1 MKLIKRLLRD
11 KSGGVAIYTAFLAV
25 IGIGGAA
32 LAVDYGRL
40 AVVKTQMQD
49 RADAGAMAAAVYLDL
64 KPGAMARATDVAT
77 NAARQYST
85 IAGNTELSV
94 ASVLFYSE
102 FTPNK
107 IVATG
112 DEDAKYVEVVLQSKQ
127 IDIFFTPVLSMV
139 SSTAASNMQ
148 ELNAHAVASAD
159 PFICNAPPLMMCDP
173 GELDPGFDLSDPA
186 NTGRLFRLKEPQAGG
201 GPWAPG
207 NFGLLKLPDG
217 SGGAAA
223 LQAALAAVTPPDCYA
238 LEVSTAPGGKTTQI
252 KKGMNARFDV
262 TGAPDPAP
270 NVINYPR
277 DADMIADPDLTYGDG
292 NWDRSGYWSDKH
304 SGAPLP
310 GDLAT
315 ASRYQTYLYELGL
328 EYASNGS
335 QTIYPAPDPVPA
347 GYNTVTP
354 TGPSI
359 PVDSGNPDDPDYD
372 GVPSQA
378 PASNGYARR
387 MVVVTVLQCVAQGVQ
402 GSGTYPTDGN
412 YVAMMVTE
420 TVQDP
425 PEAAI
430 YGELLGTLYQATSQ
444 DFHAN
449 VQLIE

>member
-1 MKLIKRLLRD
+1 MNFIKRLFTD
-11 KSGGVAIYTAFLAV
+11 NSGGVAIYTAFLAV
-25 IGIGGAA
+25 LGIGGAA

-77 NAARQYST
+77 NAARQFST

-102 FTPNK
+102 YTPNK

-112 DEDAKYVEVVLQSKQ
+112 DEDARFVQVVLQSKQ

-139 SSTAASNMQ
+139 SSTAASDTQ
-148 ELNAHAVASAD
+148 ELNAYAVASAD
-159 PFICNAPPLMMCDP
+159 PFICKAPPLMMCDP
-173 GELDPGFDLSDPA
+173 GELDPDFDLSDPA
-186 NTGRLFRLKEPQAGG
+186 NSGRLFRLKEPQAGG
-201 GPWAPG
+201 GTWAPG
-207 NFGLLKLPDG
+207 NFGLLELPDG
-217 SGGAAA
+217 SSGAAA
-223 LQAALAAVTPPDCYA
+223 LQAALAAVTPTDCYT
-238 LEVSTAPGGKTTQI
+238 LEVSTAPGGKTNQI
-252 KKGMNARFDV
+252 KNGMNARFDV

-277 DADMIADPDLTYGDG
+277 DTDMIADPDLTYGDG
-292 NWDRSGYWSDKH
+292 NWDRSGYWADKH
-304 SGAPLP
+304 GGAGLP
-310 GDLAT
+310 GDLAG

-328 EYASNGS
+328 EYARDGLN
-335 QTIYPAPDPVPA
+335 TLYPAPDPLPA
-347 GYNTVTP
+347 GYDKVTP

-359 PVDSGNPDDPDYD
+359 PVDAGNPDDPDYD
-372 GVPSQA
+372 GVPSQT

-387 MVVVTVLQCVAQGVQ
+387 MVVVTVLQCAALGVS
-402 GSGTYPTDGN
+402 GAGTYSTDGN

-420 TVQDP
+420 TVLDP

-430 YGELLGTLYQATSQ
+430 YGELLGTLTQATSP